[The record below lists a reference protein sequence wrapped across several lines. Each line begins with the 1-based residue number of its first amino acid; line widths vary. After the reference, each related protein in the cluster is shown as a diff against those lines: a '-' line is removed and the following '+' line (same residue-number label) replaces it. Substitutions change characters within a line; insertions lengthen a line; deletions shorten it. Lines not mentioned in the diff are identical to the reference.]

1 MKKSIILLIISLFI
15 SCKHNESLK
24 TNLISRT
31 SIDKLI
37 SENEIKEFIVK
48 IDTNLIKFKLSK
60 PNNFKSLFS
69 DENCKKIGDSLKITS
84 SFIKEDFDNNG
95 YTDLLFTGIYYDDFY
110 IYILKSYG
118 ENKYKIDC
126 VFSGEGRTIVYPKLN
141 YIDRIPVL
149 DLYSRRRGRFAE
161 NLKKQ
166 IIDKSTLLFKY
177 GKFIEYNP
185 NPKKND
191 ISKIEYSTSGCF
203 GSCPVFDLTINKNG
217 KSIFKAKYNNFIKII
232 DKKNFRLIIPD
243 TTKKEGGT
251 FFLEQIN
258 QKKYAILVEMLNY
271 INFEKLKKSY
281 FVNWSD
287 DQTGTLKITYNN
299 GKVKTIRDYGL
310 TGTYGLNLIYN
321 KISELRFSEKWKQ

>member
-48 IDTNLIKFKLSK
+48 IDTNLIKFKLLK

-95 YTDLLFTGIYYDDFY
+95 YTDLLFTGIYYNDFY

-126 VFSGEGRTIVYPKLN
+126 VFSGEGRKIVYPKLN
-141 YIDRIPVL
+141 YIDGIPVL
-149 DLYSRRRGRFAE
+149 DLYARRKEFDE
-161 NLKKQ
+161 TLKKA
-166 IIDKSTLLFKY
+166 IIDKTTLLFKY
-177 GKFIEYNP
+177 GKFIEYNA
-185 NPKKND
+185 NPIKKD
-191 ISKIEYSTSGCF
+191 ISTIEYSTSGCF

-217 KSIFKAKYNNFIKII
+217 KSIFKAKSNNFIKII
-232 DKKNFRLIIPD
+232 SNSYGTFIIPD

-258 QKKYAILVEMLNY
+258 QRKYNDLVEMLNY
-271 INFEKLKKSY
+271 INFEKLKDYYS
-281 FVNWSD
+281 VNWSD

-310 TGTYGLNLIYN
+310 TGTYGLNLIYS
-321 KISELRFSEKWKQ
+321 KISELRFSEKWKK